1 MSALLKIV
9 QGPNAG
15 AEIALPD
22 GIEITVG
29 KADSCDIVLA
39 DPTLP
44 DSPMALSATPGGVLL
59 DGAPLEPFHV
69 VVRGSTAFAAGP
81 ADAAW
86 GTLVW
91 PKPEEPEAPEPAP
104 APGKEEEKPAA
115 EPPAPTPAPAPSKP
129 LLRRL
134 LIPLAVLLVL
144 LVLLVAFLS
153 LCTRTRAPDPAAAAE
168 AEKAA
173 GAEHRQKLAAFAERY
188 GLVCDESSPRP
199 AFSGNFATRADRLA
213 ATAGLYS
220 AFPGAALDLT
230 DDESLKSAVSDALF
244 ALGGNAL
251 SVDSVTD
258 RVAVLSGTADSPA
271 ALSAALDAIRADVP
285 RLADVDT
292 GAVKLR
298 TPASLSPDAL
308 PGGETGA
315 AARRR
320 AARAANAANAQ
331 PSLPVC
337 GILATPYPCL
347 VLQNGSRVFPGATLG
362 GFAVASI
369 APDSV
374 VLTNANGSFTWKP

>member
-1 MSALLKIV
+1 VSALLKIV

-44 DSPMALSATPGGVLL
+44 DAPMALSATPDGVLL
-59 DGAPLEPFHV
+59 DGAPLEPLHV
-69 VVRGSTAFAAGP
+69 VVHGSTAFATGP

-86 GTLVW
+86 GKLVW
-91 PKPEEPEAPEPAP
+91 PKPEEPEEPENTPAR
-104 APGKEEEKPAA
+104 AKEEEKPAA
-115 EPPAPTPAPAPSKP
+115 VPPPAEPAAAKPAKPSR
-129 LLRRL
+129 LR
-134 LIPLAVLLVL
+134 
-144 LVLLVAFLS
+144 LLVALALLLLAIFAVLAIFAARRHA
-153 LCTRTRAPDPAAAAE
+153 TRTRQREAAAE
-168 AEKAA
+168 AKRAA
-173 GAEHRQKLAAFAERY
+173 RTPAAFAERY
-188 GLVCDESSPRP
+188 GLVFDESAPRP
-199 AFSGNFATRADRLA
+199 AFSGNFATRAERLA
-213 ATAGLYS
+213 ATADLYS

-244 ALGGNAL
+244 ALGGNAI
-251 SVDSVTD
+251 SVDSVAD

-292 GAVKLR
+292 GAVKLA
-298 TPASLSPDAL
+298 TPASPLAPAAAS
-308 PGGETGA
+308 GGETTA

-320 AARAANAANAQ
+320 AARAAANAQ

-337 GILATPYPCL
+337 GILDTPYPCL

-362 GFAVASI
+362 GFVVVSI